1 MNSNSLNKIK
11 NLINSSNNMLIV
23 SHYDPDG
30 DALGSS
36 IGLYSALK
44 KHQKNCF
51 LYNLDSCPEYLS
63 FLNTEGLINTVKIVD
78 EQIDLIIFLDLN
90 DFERAGDE
98 IQNYM
103 KNYKGDYIVLDH
115 HQNPKIESSNM
126 IIDTNASSTSIIVYK
141 LIEALKIKIDSE
153 IATPL
158 LTGIVTDT
166 SFFKNSNS
174 NSESLDISSKLVDYG
189 GDLNLISS
197 SINNDKSIKR
207 IEIEK
212 RILNNFIF
220 ISDLKLGLSYCTT
233 EDYEDTQ
240 TTKEDSEGFS
250 NYLLSHKEI
259 KIGIFI
265 RQIDINEWKISMRSN
280 GYIDLSRLANSFGGG
295 GHKNASGFKY
305 QGDIKNLINEIKDKI
320 SYEK

>member
-44 KHQKNCF
+44 KYQKNCF

-63 FLNTEGLINTVKIVD
+63 FLNTEGLINTVKMVD

-212 RILNNFIF
+212 RLLNNFIF

-233 EDYEDTQ
+233 KDYEDTQ